1 MLNKTKY
8 TVKISAKSKHRIENQ
23 ARNHGGLAMSKT
35 KFALFALFTT
45 TVLLL
50 PLISISAR
58 SGNDD
63 ERLHNK
69 SQDSSK
75 ALLAKAEPE
84 GDPAKGMEIFQA
96 NCAACHGPK
105 GKGDGAAAAALDPK
119 PRNLSDAEY
128 MSTLSNEHLLKVITE
143 GGASVGKSPMM
154 AAWGGILSENDIL
167 NVVAYLRKDICKCEY
182 KGK

>member
-1 MLNKTKY
+1 
-8 TVKISAKSKHRIENQ
+8 
-23 ARNHGGLAMSKT
+23 MSKNA
-35 KFALFALFTT
+35 FALFALLTT

-50 PLISISAR
+50 PLISISAKG
-58 SGNDD
+58 SDD
-63 ERLHNK
+63 EARLYNK

-75 ALLAKAEPE
+75 AVLAKAEPE

-96 NCAACHGPK
+96 NCAACHGPE
-105 GKGDGAAAAALDPK
+105 GKGDGAAAAALNPK

-128 MSTLSNEHLLKVITE
+128 VSALSSEHLLKVITE

-167 NVVAYLRKDICKCEY
+167 NVIAYIRKDICKCEY
-182 KGK
+182 KAK